1 MSRSRNRA
9 RSFPWRLGRRLCGVE
24 QLECRS
30 VLNADALMAMCDVAP
45 PDNHASA
52 PPQVS
57 APTTQIAQ
65 AASQADCDTVYAPAP
80 EAPSKTIVSMVEH
93 GGMSDFGGGGIVIY
107 FVMPT
112 RGFDYEAPIV
122 SQSPPPDVHL
132 PKPVDLQLGQ
142 RPHGPAGDGAS
153 PLADPMA
160 IAAAAAQTGQEKAA
174 SAMATSAIT
183 NSTNLQP
190 PAERAV
196 PHIVASSVVATG
208 WLAERPTASD
218 APPPNIP
225 TAEATVAA
233 RALPVPSVVR
243 SANNVIASA
252 ASNLKSEVIDSIGAL
267 PAAISHLAQGKAP
280 LADIRVDLPSLERA
294 LDNVMRQ
301 VERLGAGITDWLDE
315 NQLSVVAAA
324 VAAATAGGATAWY
337 WRRSA
342 RPAVVARDD
351 ETSSNWL
358 FVRMQTT
365 PGDS

>member
-1 MSRSRNRA
+1 
-9 RSFPWRLGRRLCGVE
+9 LCGVE

-45 PDNHASA
+45 PDHASA
-52 PPQVS
+52 PPQIS

-65 AASQADCDTVYAPAP
+65 AASQADWDTVYTPAP
-80 EAPSKTIVSMVEH
+80 ESPAKTIVSMVEH
-93 GGMSDFGGGGIVIY
+93 GGMSDFGGGGLVIY

-112 RGFDYEAPIV
+112 RGFDYGPPIV

-142 RPHGPAGDGAS
+142 RPHGPASDGAS

-174 SAMATSAIT
+174 SVTATQAFA
-183 NSTNLQP
+183 NSTNVQP
-190 PAERAV
+190 PAERSV
-196 PHIVASSVVATG
+196 PHIVANSVVATG

-218 APPPNIP
+218 APPPNIA
-225 TAEATVAA
+225 TAESTVAA
-233 RALPVPSVVR
+233 RALPVPGVAR

-267 PAAISHLAQGKAP
+267 PAAAISNLAQGKAP
-280 LADIRVDLPSLERA
+280 LADIGVNLPSLERA